1 MPSGNIYQFCF
12 LKKQKL
18 LSTVLLK
25 EIKKRKK
32 VIRYINDDLKI
43 SSDDSDKRNSNKEDQ
58 KRKLSR
64 KLFLSYKFV

>member
-43 SSDDSDKRNSNKEDQ
+43 SSDDSDKRNSNK
-58 KRKLSR
+58 
-64 KLFLSYKFV
+64 